1 MKFSCA
7 LRMAILVIAS
17 YGHLTLGYAQNSTQ
31 NDAQNSRAACPAATE
46 VTALHL
52 YGAWQARWDGVD
64 ASATLNLGRNPDHPD
79 SLRGTIR
86 RGAQEALVAG
96 DVDEGEFTLEESA
109 DGRSISATWTGTV
122 VADACGKEI
131 KGVWT
136 STADKKERSFVLRKL
151 PGWQ

>member
-17 YGHLTLGYAQNSTQ
+17 YGHLTLGKAQNSS
-31 NDAQNSRAACPAATE
+31 QNSLATCPPAAE

-52 YGAWQARWDGVD
+52 YGAWQARWDGVED
-64 ASATLNLGRNPDHPD
+64 PAALNLGRNPEHPD

-86 RGAQEALVAG
+86 RGTQEALVAG